1 MVSFDKREFTL
12 SEPITTHELPKWTKD
27 HQPFKKY
34 IFEWAVMM
42 LKGLLGWIEYQN
54 LKRLYAIGIKPV
66 GCDVDLAKTKE
77 YARKTGH
84 KVIFLDELPKPRLE
98 KDDTITILDKDKE
111 NINEELK
118 PVPKMG
124 HPKRGHYRV
133 LRDPIYC
140 NHPMYKDPKGIFIKA
155 CWVGPKETVY
165 KGNVYTV
172 LE

>member
-1 MVSFDKREFTL
+1 
-12 SEPITTHELPKWTKD
+12 
-27 HQPFKKY
+27 
-34 IFEWAVMM
+34 
-42 LKGLLGWIEYQN
+42 
-54 LKRLYAIGIKPV
+54 
-66 GCDVDLAKTKE
+66 
-77 YARKTGH
+77 
-84 KVIFLDELPKPRLE
+84 
-98 KDDTITILDKDKE
+98 
-111 NINEELK
+111 
-118 PVPKMG
+118 MG